1 MKKIEDIKEIQ
12 KIELEILEY
21 FIGECDKIG
30 VKCTLGYGTLLGAIR
45 HKGFIPWDDDIDLIM
60 LREDY
65 DKVEQHLIDNPHP
78 KYRMITSK
86 TDSNCIYPFMKIHDS
101 TTIIEEDMLHKNN
114 GIGIFIDIFPFDGTD
129 GDEVKRREITS
140 LLKKLQLSIYSYKG
154 IKTNKFFE
162 NLLRYAAVWLYNKK
176 DYTRYVKKIEEISK
190 SRDVINH
197 EYIDFIA
204 MPNLRK
210 PIIKKEWF
218 DEIILVDFEGRK
230 FPTIKEYDKMLTSD
244 YGDYM
249 KLPPIEQQV
258 NYHGFI
264 AYYK

>member
-60 LREDY
+60 LRDDY
-65 DKVEQHLIDNPHP
+65 DKIEQHLIDNPHP
-78 KYRMITSK
+78 KYKMVTLK
-86 TDSNCIYPFMKIHDS
+86 TNKDCIYPFMKIHDS
-101 TTIIEEDMLHKNN
+101 TTIIEEEMLHKNN
-114 GIGIFIDIFPFDGTD
+114 GIGIFIDIFPFDGTSD
-129 GDEVKRREITS
+129 DEEKRSEVSKLSRQ
-140 LLKKLQLSIYSYKG
+140 LQLSIYSYKG

-162 NLLRYAAVWLYNKK
+162 NLLRYAAVWYYNKK
-176 DYTRYVKKIEEISK
+176 DHSQYIRRLDEISK
-190 SRDVINH
+190 SRKVEDC
-197 EYIDFIA
+197 EYVDFISIH
-204 MPNLRK
+204 NLRK

-218 DEIILVDFEGRK
+218 NEIILVDFEGRK
-230 FPTIKEYDKMLTSD
+230 FPAIKEYEKMLVSD